1 MRRLRL
7 LASLVCLSLLT
18 AGCVAEPGSIGSP
31 NPSSLPPL
39 SSPAASDALASADD
53 CGVSNWSVDYA
64 PFSITSLAQAGAVF
78 VVGRLVSI
86 EPPVYN
92 TEDGKKPRGFPH
104 AYGITD
110 SQRNGSI
117 YTPLNVNV
125 DEVLAGA
132 VKPGAIKA
140 LVEGGTIG
148 CYTVNFSVA
157 PNVDKK
163 STYVFVLVSANNAD
177 GKTWKDQLEVKLAW
191 LVDSGNIVAT
201 SEGTMSL
208 DSLKTTLAGAASS
221 ANP

>member
-7 LASLVCLSLLT
+7 LASLACASILT
-18 AGCVAEPGSIGSP
+18 AGCVAQPGALGSP
-31 NPSSLPPL
+31 DLSSVPSL
-39 SSPAASDALASADD
+39 SSPAASDTLTTDD
-53 CGVSNWSVDYA
+53 CGVNNWNVDYA
-64 PFSITSLAQAGAVF
+64 PFSIASLAQAGATF

-86 EPPVYN
+86 EPGVYN

-110 SQRNGSI
+110 AQRNGSI

-148 CYTVNFSVA
+148 CYTVNVSVA

-191 LVDSGNIVAT
+191 LVDSGNMVAT